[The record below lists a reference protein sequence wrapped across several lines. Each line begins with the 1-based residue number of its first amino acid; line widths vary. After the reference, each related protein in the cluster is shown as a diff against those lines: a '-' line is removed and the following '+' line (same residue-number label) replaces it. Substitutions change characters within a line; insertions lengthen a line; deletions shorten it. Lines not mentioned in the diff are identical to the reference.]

1 MLPDNVCSQ
10 HQVPAGHRGYDD
22 AHCTADITYTAE
34 YNGSAQQDQR
44 DACEAAFPA
53 KCLLKCIGNGI
64 RLNRIKHET
73 ISDNHRQREQC
84 AEQARIQP
92 HPDVIGG
99 AAAESAIF
107 VRHFEYLRQRRFDKA
122 IDMPSKAVTHI
133 QKMAP
138 GPPSVSATAI
148 PMILPVSTRVDKPT
162 VSACNG
168 EIPS

>member
-99 AAAESAIF
+99 PPRK
-107 VRHFEYLRQRRFDKA
+107 VRSLCGTLNICASVDSTKA

-148 PMILPVSTRVDKPT
+148 PMILPVPTRVDKPT
-162 VSACNG
+162 VSA
-168 EIPS
+168 